1 MRIKII
7 HITPLG
13 LFNIRLNILTPRAI
27 TSAATAATAT
37 TALAAALTAVSA
49 ATGAD
54 TAGKTLKALACANCR
69 GRCARDL
76 QVRTRLGAPEWLP
89 AGMIVGVVIRCIKPT
104 ARPPRT
110 ATVA

>member
-37 TALAAALTAVSA
+37 TALAAVSA

-69 GRCARDL
+69 GRCARDV
-76 QVRTRLGAPEWLP
+76 QVRTRLGAPEW
-89 AGMIVGVVIRCIKPT
+89 
-104 ARPPRT
+104 
-110 ATVA
+110 

>member
-37 TALAAALTAVSA
+37 TALAAVSA

>member
-1 MRIKII
+1 
-7 HITPLG
+7 
-13 LFNIRLNILTPRAI
+13 
-27 TSAATAATAT
+27 
-37 TALAAALTAVSA
+37 LAAVSA

-104 ARPPRT
+104 ARPPRA

>member
-37 TALAAALTAVSA
+37 TALAAVSA
-49 ATGAD
+49 VTGAD
-54 TAGKTLKALACANCR
+54 TAGKTLKPLALPIVVADVPATCKSEPVSARRNGCR
-69 GRCARDL
+69 
-76 QVRTRLGAPEWLP
+76 PE
-89 AGMIVGVVIRCIKPT
+89 
-104 ARPPRT
+104 
-110 ATVA
+110 

>member
-37 TALAAALTAVSA
+37 TALAAVSA

-69 GRCARDL
+69 GRCARDM